1 MDVITLNKYTIENLS
16 KYSYFNSF
24 NLGIDYLTGVL
35 DRRSI
40 TSLIQSQIK
49 NKKSFGIAICDF
61 DNFKRINDGYGH
73 FYGDIALKEVAGA
86 MVEAT
91 KDVGL
96 VGRFG
101 GDEFLIYF
109 DDSNDYDDLWK
120 KIKNVSEAIKAIKF
134 EEPLDNLNVTQTVG
148 AARFPFDSDN
158 YEDLFKKADKALYR
172 GKSKGRN
179 CFIIYKDE
187 IHKHIDVVNSSPVLT
202 AKNTLINAYSILKTN
217 ASIDEK
223 IEYIFKT
230 ISDEYGADHICINT
244 EYKIENDYVKP
255 GNSKVYYKVDNNE
268 FRKMMKDGIYY
279 TKTYSDYKEV
289 SPIAHEELYEQGV
302 KAIFTYELIYNG
314 ESFGIVRIEDSKVKR
329 VWQEH
334 EVLTYISALNAVA
347 LLKYL
352 EKHME

>member
-1 MDVITLNKYTIENLS
+1 MNKYTIENLA

-73 FYGDIALKEVAGA
+73 FYGDVALKEVAGA

-120 KIKNVSEAIKAIKF
+120 KSKMLVKQ
-134 EEPLDNLNVTQTVG
+134 LRLLNL
-148 AARFPFDSDN
+148 
-158 YEDLFKKADKALYR
+158 
-172 GKSKGRN
+172 KS
-179 CFIIYKDE
+179 
-187 IHKHIDVVNSSPVLT
+187 H
-202 AKNTLINAYSILKTN
+202 
-217 ASIDEK
+217 
-223 IEYIFKT
+223 
-230 ISDEYGADHICINT
+230 
-244 EYKIENDYVKP
+244 
-255 GNSKVYYKVDNNE
+255 
-268 FRKMMKDGIYY
+268 
-279 TKTYSDYKEV
+279 
-289 SPIAHEELYEQGV
+289 
-302 KAIFTYELIYNG
+302 
-314 ESFGIVRIEDSKVKR
+314 
-329 VWQEH
+329 
-334 EVLTYISALNAVA
+334 
-347 LLKYL
+347 
-352 EKHME
+352 